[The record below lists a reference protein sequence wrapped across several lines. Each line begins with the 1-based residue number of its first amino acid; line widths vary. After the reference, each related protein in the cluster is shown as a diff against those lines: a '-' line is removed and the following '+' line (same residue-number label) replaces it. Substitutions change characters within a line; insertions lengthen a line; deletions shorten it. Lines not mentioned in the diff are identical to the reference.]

1 MAKQKIVG
9 IVTSAVQDKTIV
21 VTQVT
26 RETHPLYGKKFT
38 KNRKF
43 VAHDE
48 QNEAM
53 KGDRVEIIENRP
65 VSKTKRF
72 VLSKVLEHGHESV
85 AVKKAEVEEEMDAKM
100 AERKAKTEAKKEAEK
115 EAAVKAKKAVEKTPE
130 SEEK

>member
-1 MAKQKIVG
+1 MAQQKIVG

-21 VTQVT
+21 ITQVT

-48 QNEAM
+48 KNEAM
-53 KGDRVEIIENRP
+53 NGDRVEIIENRP
-65 VSKTKRF
+65 ISKTKRF
-72 VLSKVLEHGHESV
+72 TLNKILERGHEAV
-85 AVKKAEVEEEMDAKM
+85 AVKKAEVEEEIEAKV
-100 AERKAKTEAKKEAEK
+100 AERKAKAEAKKETEK
-115 EAAVKAKKAVEKTPE
+115 QEELETKKSAPE